1 MSRGRM
7 LIRSGLVLTL
17 LIAAA
22 GCGEAEGPG
31 GPGPRDPDPGTG
43 TDDPSGVPAE
53 PGDVVL
59 QIAEAGGFVM
69 PGHDF
74 STVPQLTVY
83 ADGRAITH
91 GPQIMIWP
99 PPALPNLQ
107 VAQLSEADVEALA
120 DAAVAAGLTGEI
132 PEYGQPAIA
141 DVPTTTVTIT
151 VDGVP
156 YVHAANALEYGGA
169 GPGLDDGELDDG
181 GLDDGELDGL
191 PDDGPDDGAPPDTL
205 GLTES
210 QVQARATLAEFI
222 TTARD
227 IVDSAAAEQTS
238 AYQVTAFAI
247 LGWQATDVA
256 EQTEPEIDVLDWPL
270 DLALESID
278 DCTIVDGADAQVLL
292 EMLAET
298 NTMAQYDQN
307 GTRYQV
313 FFRPLLPHESTCDD
327 LA

>member
-1 MSRGRM
+1 MRRSRM
-7 LIRSGLVLTL
+7 VIRSGLILTL

-22 GCGEAEGPG
+22 GCGEADGPG
-31 GPGPRDPDPGTG
+31 GPGPRDPDPRTG
-43 TDDPSGVPAE
+43 TDDPAGTSAE

-59 QIAEAGGFVM
+59 QIDEAGGFVM

-74 STVPQLTVY
+74 STVPHLTVY

-107 VAQLSEADVEALA
+107 VAQLSEADVEALV

-151 VDGVP
+151 VDGVQH
-156 YVHAANALEYGGA
+156 VHAANALGYGDA
-169 GPGLDDGELDDG
+169 GPMPDDG
-181 GLDDGELDGL
+181 GLDAGL
-191 PDDGPDDGAPPDTL
+191 PDDGGGLDAGLSDDDGSPDTH

-210 QVQARATLAEFI
+210 EVQARAALSEFV

-238 AYQVTAFAI
+238 AYQITGFAI
-247 LGWQATDVA
+247 RAWTATEGVLEDDV
-256 EQTEPEIDVLDWPL
+256 EIDVLDWPL
-270 DLALESID
+270 DLALDGLD
-278 DCTIVDGADAQVLL
+278 DCVVVDGADAQGLVEL
-292 EMLAET
+292 LAET
-298 NTMAQYDQN
+298 NTMAQFEQG
-307 GTRYQV
+307 GTRYEV

-327 LA
+327 VA

>member
-7 LIRSGLVLTL
+7 LIRSGLIVTL
-17 LIAAA
+17 LLAAA

-31 GPGPRDPDPGTG
+31 GPDPRDPDPGTG
-43 TDDPSGVPAE
+43 TDRPDGPDPAPAE

-59 QIAEAGGFVM
+59 QIDEAGGFVM

-74 STVPQLTVY
+74 STVPHLTVY

-107 VAQLSEADVEALA
+107 VAQLSEADMELLV
-120 DAAVAAGLTGEI
+120 DAAVAAGLTVEI

-151 VDGVP
+151 VDGVA
-156 YVHAANALEYGGA
+156 YVHAANALGF
-169 GPGLDDGELDDG
+169 DGG
-181 GLDDGELDGL
+181 GLDGGGL
-191 PDDGPDDGAPPDTL
+191 DDGAPPDPL

-210 QVQARATLAEFI
+210 EVQARAALSEFV

-227 IVDSAAAEQTS
+227 VVDSTAAEQTS
-238 AYQVTAFAI
+238 AYPITGFAI
-247 LGWQATDVA
+247 RAWQATDLGV
-256 EQTEPEIDVLDWPL
+256 ELDGDVEIQVMDWPL
-270 DLALESID
+270 DIELGSLEDCMIIAD
-278 DCTIVDGADAQVLL
+278 DDARTLLTMLTDADILTEYRQDEV
-292 EMLAET
+292 
-298 NTMAQYDQN
+298 Q
-307 GTRYQV
+307 YQV
-313 FFRPLLPHESTCDD
+313 FFRPLLPHESDCD
-327 LA
+327 AVG